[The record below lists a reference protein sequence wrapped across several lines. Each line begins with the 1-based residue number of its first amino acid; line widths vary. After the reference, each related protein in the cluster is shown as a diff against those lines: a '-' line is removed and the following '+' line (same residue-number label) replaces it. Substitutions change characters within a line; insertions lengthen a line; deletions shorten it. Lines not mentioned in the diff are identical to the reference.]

1 MPIAQPPNVSMAERS
16 YDKRLAIVVPYRD
29 RAEHLKSFLP
39 HVATYFERDK
49 LDCHIA
55 VSIHVIEQA
64 GRAPFNRG
72 LVINC
77 GYRLVHDSVDYVCFH
92 DVDYMP
98 IWADYAWSPQPAR
111 LIWHGLRL
119 QEDWE
124 RFFGAV
130 VLFDNAAFERVNGYP
145 NAYWGWG
152 PEDLELGMRCNLAGL
167 GFERRDGTYIA
178 LHHKHAGFAA
188 PGIYNEEARRTHAVW
203 ARRRDNLAAVAATDG
218 LSTIEFKLL
227 EQRRLTIEGKD
238 RPPITHHLIDIGE
251 PR

>member
-1 MPIAQPPNVSMAERS
+1 MPMAQSPNVLAPERS

-49 LDCHIA
+49 LDRRIA

-72 LVINC
+72 LVNNC
-77 GYRLVHDSVDYVCFH
+77 GYRIVRDSVDYVCFH

-119 QEDWE
+119 QEDWQ

-130 VLFDNAAFERVNGYP
+130 
-145 NAYWGWG
+145 
-152 PEDLELGMRCNLAGL
+152 CS
-167 GFERRDGTYIA
+167 A
-178 LHHKHAGFAA
+178 LQGQ
-188 PGIYNEEARRTHAVW
+188 T
-203 ARRRDNLAAVAATDG
+203 
-218 LSTIEFKLL
+218 TI
-227 EQRRLTIEGKD
+227 
-238 RPPITHHLIDIGE
+238 
-251 PR
+251 